1 LKLYTAR
8 EHLRFLWRAIF
19 NQRRALTSPEEA
31 HLWYDG
37 RR

>member
-1 LKLYTAR
+1 MKLYTAR
-8 EHLRFLWRAIF
+8 EHLRFFARAIF
-19 NQRRALTSPEEA
+19 NQRRAMTSREEA